1 MKNKYKE
8 IVLFFIFTIII
19 YILAG
24 ACTRFI
30 APGSDTIVILL
41 VNIGITLTLIGGLLA
56 VILLE
61 LMELKK

>member
-1 MKNKYKE
+1 MKNKYKK
-8 IVLFFIFTIII
+8 IVLFFISTIII

-24 ACTRFI
+24 LCTRFI
-30 APGSDTIVILL
+30 APDSDNVVVLL
-41 VNIGITLTLIGGLLA
+41 VNIVMTLTIIGGLLA

>member
-1 MKNKYKE
+1 MKSNCIK
-8 IVLFFIFTIII
+8 IVLFFAATIII

-24 ACTRFI
+24 LCTSFI
-30 APGSDTIVILL
+30 APHSDNVVVLL
-41 VNIGITLTLIGGLLA
+41 VNIVMTLTIIGGLLA